1 MTKHRILVLGGT
13 TEAKALAGRL
23 AGRADF
29 DITLSLAGRTL
40 DPRPQPVQ
48 TRIGGFGG
56 ADGLARYLKD
66 EKIDLLIDAT
76 HPFAAQIS
84 RNAAEAAGKTGTP
97 IFALRRP
104 AWQRQDG
111 DHWTSVTSMEEAV
124 NALPSEKSTVFLA
137 IGRQEAGAFSARP
150 EHAYLVRSVDPVE
163 PPLAVPEARYLLA
176 CGPFALEDEL
186 HLLQSEKIGLIVAK
200 NSGGSAT
207 YSKLEAARKLG
218 IPVIMIERQA
228 PPGIAEAGSVEA
240 ALPLID
246 PLLSPA
252 RKRGE

>member
-23 AGRADF
+23 ATRAQF
-29 DITLSLAGRTL
+29 DTTLSLAGRTL
-40 DPRPQPVQ
+40 DPRPQPVA
-48 TRIGGFGG
+48 TRTGGFGG
-56 ADGLARYLKD
+56 VDGLARYLEE

-84 RNAAEAAGKTGTP
+84 RHAAEAAERTGKALL
-97 IFALRRP
+97 ALRRP
-104 AWQRQDG
+104 AWQRRDG
-111 DHWTSVTSMEEAV
+111 DNWTSVFSIEEAV
-124 NALPSEKSTVFLA
+124 AALPVPKTRVFLA

-163 PPLAVPEARYLLA
+163 PPLAVPEARYVLA

-186 HLLQSEKIGLIVAK
+186 QLLKAEQIGLIVAK

-207 YSKLEAARKLG
+207 YAKLEAARTLQ
-218 IPVIMIERQA
+218 IPVIMIERQE
-228 PPGIAEAGSVEA
+228 PPGVAEAGSVDA
-240 ALPLID
+240 ALAFID
-246 PLLSPA
+246 HVFAPA